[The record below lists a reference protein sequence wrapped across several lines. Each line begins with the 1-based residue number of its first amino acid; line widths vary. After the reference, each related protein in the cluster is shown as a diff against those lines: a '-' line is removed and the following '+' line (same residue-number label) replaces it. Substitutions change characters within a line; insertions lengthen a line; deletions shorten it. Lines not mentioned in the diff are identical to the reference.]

1 MARYFENTEA
11 LADVFSLFS
20 DKDILKIIFFMYSRQ
35 NFPVALSVIASKTGI
50 GESETEALMDKLCS
64 HHLAYCMVI
73 ETEQGNIKTY
83 TFAGAEE
90 KYATIYMLDGQ
101 AVLSKEIDN
110 PFNQGVWNV
119 SEHVESMMSQTD
131 YKAIVVAIETIGS
144 KRNDELIPDLGEI
157 PEWAKKFLT
166 TKQSG
171 TKFCNFICDEV
182 VPYIEAN
189 YNVYADRDHR
199 GICGS
204 SYGGLHELPYWRN
217 IFPEFLEAMFTHN
230 VTALT
235 LGGLIE
241 ESRLEMDNDG
251 SGDEQVGSG
260 GDYIYFDNSQTKWE
274 RGYAY
279 WWADGFAATTN
290 KITGEAYGESFPG
303 LPMEKVGDTEIY
315 RIVIPVKAN
324 HIIFNSGVTDEE
336 VKNGKQSYQSSDA
349 AFNETTNAGQVYR
362 IDLSQDATHGRGAE
376 KEKYTYPAGS
386 WSNDAP

>member
-1 MARYFENTEA
+1 MT
-11 LADVFSLFS
+11 
-20 DKDILKIIFFMYSRQ
+20 
-35 NFPVALSVIASKTGI
+35 
-50 GESETEALMDKLCS
+50 
-64 HHLAYCMVI
+64 
-73 ETEQGNIKTY
+73 
-83 TFAGAEE
+83 
-90 KYATIYMLDGQ
+90 
-101 AVLSKEIDN
+101 
-110 PFNQGVWNV
+110 
-119 SEHVESMMSQTD
+119 
-131 YKAIVVAIETIGS
+131 
-144 KRNDELIPDLGEI
+144 
-157 PEWAKKFLT
+157 
-166 TKQSG
+166 
-171 TKFCNFICDEV
+171 
-182 VPYIEAN
+182 
-189 YNVYADRDHR
+189 YNVLAANGYPTDRIVADKYDD
-199 GICGS
+199 
-204 SYGGLHELPYWRN
+204 GLHELPYWRN

-241 ESRLEMDNDG
+241 ESRLVMDNDAIC
-251 SGDEQVGSG
+251 DEQVSPG
-260 GDYIYFDNSQTKWE
+260 GYYIYFDNSETNWE
-274 RGYAY
+274 NVYAY

-336 VKNGKQSYQSSDA
+336 VKNGKQSYQSSDV